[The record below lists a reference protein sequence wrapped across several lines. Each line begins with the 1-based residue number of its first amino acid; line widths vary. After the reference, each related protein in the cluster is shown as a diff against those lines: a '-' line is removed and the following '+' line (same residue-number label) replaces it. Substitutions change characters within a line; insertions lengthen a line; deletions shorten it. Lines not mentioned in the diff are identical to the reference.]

1 MNDLVPQ
8 NNNEEVETILHSFEN
23 DVNRFAIANDNLYHE
38 VRFYGKNVR
47 NFESFNRRFW
57 NAKIDYDQI
66 ANNEAM
72 RYDFFNSK
80 QNAILSNINMPF
92 QAIRFWRSGNLYYY
106 RPTPFSNVIEGD
118 RKTIAKE
125 ISSRYGNVNIV
136 IVDDLNDALS
146 YNNTE
151 IRIDTTYLSDNS
163 IPVVDEE
170 VFEPNVKDEIYRNFD
185 GSLVRNYLRYSQY
198 LENRFNDFDLKYEN
212 DSYAKHFIQ
221 RMTTFKDMKF
231 LANRFGKFFKHLNT
245 SNAIVLVGN
254 KDVSESILLNRIL
267 KPLFGSQYCITI
279 TDEMLENNE
288 LEDILKHK
296 LIYHIDHIPES
307 DTNKEKLRELLIS
320 TLVDKFIMV
329 ENKIIPIYGQVIIT
343 IDNAEPFLKDF
354 LSSSD
359 VFFVDSIETI
369 MTNLEEKDKISLH
382 NKIYNS
388 LELLSKEL
396 SVLGNTPDGNLGNP
410 TQKEEFLKLLDDMDE
425 ELTSL
430 IKSNL
435 LDPFDDNF
443 ENLIPLVERFKHTY
457 ITGQTGSGKSELL
470 KTLILRD
477 ILRGDGSVI
486 LLEPH
491 GDLAED
497 VAKMV
502 KDKTRLVY
510 VDPFL
515 SENKAPTINL
525 FHLPNKS
532 EANIARVTQIILNVL
547 KGINSDESFSGAM
560 EDHLEMGIRIL
571 LRKGNSSFQ
580 DLFRL
585 YNDARNEDLVEFGKN
600 SPNQLESEFFCDDF
614 ESSKATKDAVRRRLK
629 KLLND
634 PIFSNMMNGDNVI
647 DLENMMNTVGKVIVF
662 NIPKGKMTN
671 TYKYYIRFIVEYIQ
685 ILALKRADIKE
696 SDRVH
701 TNLYI
706 DEAHNFI
713 TSSATISEIL
723 TESRKY
729 KLFIS
734 FAHHAITQIH
744 DTNLRDIMTTMTNV
758 KIIGKNSNKTLEAMN
773 KTLNTKL
780 EDVETLEAGEFY
792 LSAGSNAI
800 IKINNTDKLL
810 NGKEEISD
818 MQWQEHKQYQLE
830 NHYRDF
836 ESLEGS
842 MNPSEQLNQIID
854 EFIHAIKTIDIPSF
868 QEVQASPKLYE
879 ELIYNFNDESD
890 DASGY
895 ISKQDLYQYFNLIYP
910 KYAFTNNKDLLKLLK
925 SKDSFFKQDV
935 NSNKTYNSKKRLL
948 IS

>member
-1 MNDLVPQ
+1 MNNLVPQ
-8 NNNEEVETILHSFEN
+8 NNNIEVETALQNYEY
-23 DVNRFAIANDNLYHE
+23 DVDRFALANDNMYHE
-38 VRFYGKNVR
+38 LRFYGKNVR
-47 NFESFNRRFW
+47 NFENFNRRYW
-57 NAKIDYDQI
+57 NSKIDYDQI
-66 ANNEAM
+66 VNNEAM

-80 QNAILSNINMPF
+80 QNSILNNINMLF
-92 QAIRFWRSGNLYYY
+92 QPIRFWRSGDLYYY
-106 RPTPFSNVIEGD
+106 RPTPFSNVIVGD
-118 RKTIAKE
+118 RKIIAKE

-170 VFEPNVKDEIYRNFD
+170 AFEPNVKDEIYRNFN
-185 GSLVRNYLRYSQY
+185 GSLVRNYLRHSQY
-198 LENRFNDFDLKYEN
+198 LENRFYDFNLEYEK

-221 RMTTFKDMKF
+221 RMTTFKDIKF

-254 KDVSESILLNRIL
+254 KDVSEGILLNRIL
-267 KPLFGSQYCITI
+267 KPLFSSQYCITI

-288 LEDILKHK
+288 LEDIVKYK
-296 LIYHIDHIPES
+296 LVYHIDHIPES
-307 DTNKEKLRELLIS
+307 DANKEKLRELLIS
-320 TLVDKFIMV
+320 ILVDKFIMV
-329 ENKIIPIYGQVIIT
+329 EDKIVPIYGQVIIT

-369 MTNLEEKDKISLH
+369 MANLEEEDKISLH

-396 SVLGNTPDGNLGNP
+396 SVLGNLPYEDYENVS
-410 TQKEEFLKLLDDMDE
+410 QKQEFLKLLEDMDE

-443 ENLIPLVERFKHTY
+443 ENLIPIVERFKHTY

-502 KDKTRLVY
+502 QDKTRLVY

-515 SENKAPTINL
+515 CENKAPSINL

-547 KGINSDESFSGAM
+547 RGINSDESFSGAM

-571 LRKGNSSFQ
+571 LRKGNCSFQ

-585 YNDARNEDLVEFGKN
+585 YNDARNKDLVEFGKN

-614 ESSKATKDAVRRRLK
+614 ESSKPTKDAVRRRLK

-647 DLENMMNTVGKVIVF
+647 DLENMMNSIGKVIIF

-696 SDRVH
+696 SERVH

-729 KLFIS
+729 KLFIT
-734 FAHHAITQIH
+734 FAHQAITQIK

-758 KIIGKNSNKTLEAMN
+758 KIIGKNSNKTLEAIN

-780 EDVETLEAGEFY
+780 EDVEILETGEFY
-792 LSAGSNAI
+792 LSAGSNDI

-830 NHYRDF
+830 NHYRDV
-836 ESLEGS
+836 ESLEDFV
-842 MNPSEQLNQIID
+842 NPSEQLNQIID
-854 EFIHAIKTIDIPSF
+854 DFINAIKTIDVPYF
-868 QEVQASPKLYE
+868 KEVQASPKLYE

-890 DASGY
+890 EASGY

-925 SKDSFFKQDV
+925 NKDSFFKQDV

>member
-1 MNDLVPQ
+1 MNNLVQSNNQNPVVELNLQ
-8 NNNEEVETILHSFEN
+8 NNVSSITAINNNMNNALIYYNNNISALEN
-23 DVNRFAIANDNLYHE
+23 LNTKYW
-38 VRFYGKNVR
+38 YSKN
-47 NFESFNRRFW
+47 NYEY
-57 NAKIDYDQI
+57 II
-66 ANNEAM
+66 NNESM
-72 RYDFFNSK
+72 RYGFFKSKENS
-80 QNAILSNINMPF
+80 ILNNINMPLLF
-92 QAIRFWRSGNLYYY
+92 IKLWRSGNLYYY
-106 RPTPFSNVIEGD
+106 RPTQFSKPMKGD

-125 ISSRYGNVNIV
+125 ISSRYGNINIV
-136 IVDDLNDALS
+136 IVDDLNDVLS

-163 IPVVDEE
+163 IPVIDEE
-170 VFEPNVKDEIYRNFD
+170 SFEPNIKDEIYTKLD
-185 GSLVRNYLRYSQY
+185 GSLIRNNLRHSQY
-198 LENRFNDFDLKYEN
+198 LENRFNDFNLKDEK
-212 DSYAKHFIQ
+212 DSYTKHFIQ

-231 LANRFGKFFKHLNT
+231 LVNRLAKFFKHLKP

-254 KDVSESILLNRIL
+254 KNVSESILLNRIL
-267 KPLFGSQYCITI
+267 KPLFGSHYCITI

-288 LEDILKHK
+288 LEDIVKHK
-296 LIYHIDHIPES
+296 LIYHIDHIPKS
-307 DTNKEKLRELLIS
+307 DANKEKLRELLIL

-329 ENKIIPIYGQVIIT
+329 EDKIVPIYGQVIIT
-343 IDNAEPFLKDF
+343 IDNTDPFLKDF

-369 MTNLEEKDKISLH
+369 MTNLEEEDKISLH
-382 NKIYNS
+382 SKIYNS
-388 LELLSKEL
+388 LEFLSKEL
-396 SVLGNTPDGNLGNP
+396 SFLGNIPDDNLGNSS
-410 TQKEEFLKLLDDMDE
+410 QKEEFLKLLDDMDE
-425 ELTSL
+425 ELTNL

-443 ENLIPLVERFKHTY
+443 ENLIPMVKRFKHTY
-457 ITGQTGSGKSELL
+457 VTGQTGSGKSELL

-497 VAKMV
+497 VAKIV

-510 VDPFL
+510 VNPFL

-571 LRKGNSSFQ
+571 LRKGNCSFQ

-614 ESSKATKDAVRRRLK
+614 ESSKVTKDAVRRRLK

-647 DLENMMNTVGKVIVF
+647 DLENMMNSIGKVIIF

-685 ILALKRADIKE
+685 VLALKRADIKE
-696 SDRVH
+696 SERVH

-729 KLFIS
+729 KLFIT
-734 FAHHAITQIH
+734 FAHQAITQIK

-758 KIIGKNSNKTLEAMN
+758 KIIGKNSNKTLEAIN

-780 EDVETLEAGEFY
+780 EDVEILETGEFY
-792 LSAGSNAI
+792 LSAGSNDI

-810 NGKEEISD
+810 HGKEEISD

-830 NHYRDF
+830 NYYRDI
-836 ESLEGS
+836 ESLDDFV
-842 MNPSEQLNQIID
+842 NPSEQLNQIID
-854 EFIHAIKTIDIPSF
+854 EFIHAIITVDIPYF
-868 QEVQASPKLYE
+868 EKVQASPKLYE
-879 ELIYNFNDESD
+879 ELIYNFNDESG
-890 DASGY
+890 AVSGY

-910 KYAFTNNKDLLKLLK
+910 KYAFTNNKNLLKLLK
-925 SKDSFFKQDV
+925 NKDSFFKQDV